1 MNNIISV
8 DIGFNGSIIINNL
21 DNEYID
27 IYKLNIIFHNSKKVY
42 NLDKIYNYMLKYKN
56 DNNILVIEEQTM
68 FYKQAANISKFMTGY
83 GIIIGLLYPLIENIN
98 KLHLIKPKK
107 WQEYINNYYLNKEL
121 IYIIHKNKNLYNT
134 TKTFELI
141 SDILPGLNKRIIH
154 DLKLKSIKS
163 SKILSMIS
171 GFYCLYNK
179 YNNTNIDLMNKIL
192 FDDNTVDAFN
202 LGNYYKLTN
211 QL

>member
-1 MNNIISV
+1 MNIISV

-27 IYKLNIIFHNSKKVY
+27 IYKLNTIFHNSKKVY

-83 GIIIGLLYPLIENIN
+83 GVIIGLLYPLIENMN
-98 KLHLIKPKK
+98 NLYLIKPKK
-107 WQEYINNYYLNKEL
+107 WQDYINNYYLDKEL
-121 IYIIHKNKNLYNT
+121 IYIIHKDKNLYNT